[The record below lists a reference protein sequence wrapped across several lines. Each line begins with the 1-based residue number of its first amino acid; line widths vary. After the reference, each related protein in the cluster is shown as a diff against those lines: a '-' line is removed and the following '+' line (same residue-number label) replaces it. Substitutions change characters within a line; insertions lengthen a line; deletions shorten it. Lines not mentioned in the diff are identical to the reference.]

1 MRGRE
6 KQAQARKRRRGV
18 RDSDVTT
25 VEGDTGGKQKTGGG
39 GEGEG
44 EDTEQQIHRSRSSPK
59 GHDPSRARE
68 ASLLRSLCK
77 SDLSALPERAPLGS
91 RLGWALESWSP
102 PGGTPDSS
110 LSAGGVLPSFPAM
123 APRLPGSWP
132 VFQEKT

>member
-39 GEGEG
+39 GEG